1 MNNMMKANNNNR
13 SSQQQQQMSFSSN
26 DNIAQKP
33 TFEKETLEALH
44 RMFGL
49 LVTVEKK
56 MIALELNNSIL
67 TSEVKELKSSNT
79 QMKELLQNVSNK
91 LLSSS
96 SSSSEF
102 IADDGKNIRS
112 ANRTLEEFKLAIL
125 NENKLSSYIL
135 SELFKEILDLFK

>member
-1 MNNMMKANNNNR
+1 
-13 SSQQQQQMSFSSN
+13 MS
-26 DNIAQKP
+26 D
-33 TFEKETLEALH
+33 
-44 RMFGL
+44 
-49 LVTVEKK
+49 
-56 MIALELNNSIL
+56 LELNNSIL
-67 TSEVKELKSSNT
+67 TLEVKELKNSNT

-102 IADDGKNIRS
+102 IADDNKNVRS

-135 SELFKEILDLFK
+135 SDLFKKILEYFK